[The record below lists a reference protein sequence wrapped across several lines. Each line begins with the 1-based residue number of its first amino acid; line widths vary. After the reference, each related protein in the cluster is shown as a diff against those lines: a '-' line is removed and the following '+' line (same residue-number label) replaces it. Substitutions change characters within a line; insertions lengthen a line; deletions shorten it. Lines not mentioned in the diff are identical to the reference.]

1 VLANQKGNQM
11 TENAFDI
18 ATRTASRRGSLL
30 AVGAAGLA
38 TALAGVAPAAAKKKN
53 GNSAKK
59 RCQAR
64 CQAQVG
70 QCQTVV
76 NIACAVNDNPEDCRQ
91 RILPCC
97 ESAGDCNAGKMLEC
111 AITGGVQP

>member
-1 VLANQKGNQM
+1 M
-11 TENAFDI
+11 TDHAFDI

-38 TALAGVAPAAAKKKN
+38 TALAGGVPAMAKKKN
-53 GNSAKK
+53 GGDAKK
-59 RCQAR
+59 RCKAR

-76 NIACAVNDNPEDCRQ
+76 NIACAVNADPEDCRQ
-91 RILPCC
+91 RVLPCC
-97 ESAGDCNAGKMLEC
+97 DRAATCNAGAMLEC
-111 AITGGVQP
+111 VITGGVQP